1 MTLKIKLIT
10 PPKKIKEMIDEQA
23 TEYLNKKISKN
34 YRRVV
39 NSLQQK
45 IPFWIRSQPEVQ
57 SLLSEGA
64 QGSLNA
70 LFGLYA
76 GDAGRA
82 VNDIVNA
89 VKQSTIIRI
98 DKINRRYQ
106 GNVEFSFQPSDFA
119 NLIGLSSGNITT
131 EKGVGLNWLDWLLTA
146 GDTAIIIGYQ
156 YRAGDSG
163 RSGGGIMIERGFFRV
178 PPQFSGNLE
187 NNFITRAL
195 SGREKEIEPIMAR
208 LFE

>member
-1 MTLKIKLIT
+1 
-10 PPKKIKEMIDEQA
+10 MIADQT
-23 TEYLNKKISKN
+23 TEYLNKKITKN

-70 LFGLYA
+70 LFGLYG
-76 GDAGRA
+76 GDANRA

-89 VKQSTIIRI
+89 IKQSTTIRV
-98 DKINRRYQ
+98 DKINRKYQ

-119 NLIGLSSGNITT
+119 NLLGLSSGSVTT
-131 EKGVGLNWLDWLLTA
+131 EKGASLNWLEWLLTA
-146 GDTAIIIGYQ
+146 GDTVIIVGYRYQ
-156 YRAGDSG
+156 PKSDG

-195 SGREKEIEPIMAR
+195 SGREEEIGPIMAR